1 MKPIVVYASSH
12 HKNTEKVAR
21 VMAAELGGHAVPVSM
36 VRAEDLAGYDLV
48 GFASG
53 VYDRRLDEG
62 VMALI
67 GSFAPRDDQKTF
79 VAYTCGLP
87 LSNYARE
94 AERILRSGPS
104 RYLGRFVCRGY
115 DTSGPFARVG
125 GIAKGHPNGD
135 DLSRARAF
143 AARLL
148 TR

>member
-1 MKPIVVYASSH
+1 MKSIVVYASSH

-21 VMAAELGGHAVPVSM
+21 AMATELGGHAVPISM
-36 VRAEDLAGYDLV
+36 VGAEELAGYDLV

-53 VYDRRLDEG
+53 VYNGRLDEG
-62 VMALI
+62 VMALV
-67 GSFAPRDDQKTF
+67 GSFSSRADQRTF
-79 VAYTCGLP
+79 IAYTCGLP
-87 LSNYARE
+87 LSNYARA
-94 AERILRSGPS
+94 AEKVLRAGPS

-115 DTSGPFARVG
+115 DTFGPFARIG

-135 DLSRARAF
+135 DLVRARAF